1 MKKKIL
7 SAMFAVAIITVAGY
21 NLYANQENNE
31 KVNMILANIEALA
44 SDEGNKLEWYPKKD
58 TDILSTQTIVDSIG
72 TTIITVEKVT
82 CPPLSLIEKTCYPGI
97 DTLKTFISR
106 YY

>member
-7 SAMFAVAIITVAGY
+7 SAMFAVAIMAVTGFNV
-21 NLYANQENNE
+21 YADQENS
-31 KVNMILANIEALA
+31 KKAKMILANVEALA
-44 SDEGNKLEWYPKKD
+44 SDGEFELQWYPQKD

-72 TTIITVEKVT
+72 ITFITVEKVT